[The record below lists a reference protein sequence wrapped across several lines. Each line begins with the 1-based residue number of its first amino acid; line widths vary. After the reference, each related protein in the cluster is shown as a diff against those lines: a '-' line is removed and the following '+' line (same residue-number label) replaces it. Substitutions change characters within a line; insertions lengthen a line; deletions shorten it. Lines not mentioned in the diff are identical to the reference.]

1 MKKEKARPLRWR
13 LMVPLAVT
21 FVLLWLGVVAMLFR
35 GSRQE
40 AKSQAEMDVRE
51 TQDSLEEWWQ
61 LYKLDR
67 EAGKEDA
74 GSILRQRL
82 SSGVT
87 GISLTS
93 DMDGGMALLTR
104 DEDTGEVFRSQLA
117 WGFGHEDWID
127 LGQRWYLTFDQGLDD
142 AGQLAL
148 GRWITEHANTIGYT
162 LYPEGETYATGE
174 PADGTYAR
182 VTGLQE
188 PGHTLAVQ
196 RIELIHPD
204 GTTELVVETGTQG
217 EDPVTLEFEYL
228 ELRSA
233 LMPGITYYSD
243 GRRTINYTD
252 MERRLDNY
260 LEAQAILDRV
270 LADKEQAVQK
280 SGGFAT
286 GANNILSGIIR
297 YVAGQ
302 YQTAPY
308 VLRTNWGTYLALL
321 VITALAAL
329 ILSAKLSKKVT
340 QPTEELCRQTE
351 EGRCRAD
358 GPVRELNTLAAAFNA
373 AQDKLEGQLERERD
387 FTRSAAHEL
396 KTPLAV
402 LRAHAESLREDI
414 DSQKREEYL
423 DVVLEESD
431 RMAALVGSL
440 LELSRLEA
448 GVPLNVEVLELS
460 ALAEE
465 AFDRLAL
472 PLEQKHITRS
482 QTLEETWLA
491 GDREKLR
498 EILDNLAS
506 NALRHCKPGG
516 TIRVELKQEEGFARL
531 TVENEGEPIPEEDL
545 PRLWE
550 PFYRGD
556 KSRNRDSGGTG
567 LGLTIVR
574 AAVLA
579 HGGGCGVEN
588 RPGGPAFWITLPL
601 DT

>member
-1 MKKEKARPLRWR
+1 MKKEKARPLRGR
-13 LMVPLAVT
+13 LMVPLAIT
-21 FVLLWLGVVAMLFR
+21 FALLWLGVVAMLFTGAQQEAESRVNMARQRAQDDLEKDWQAYEENRAR
-35 GSRQE
+35 GS
-40 AKSQAEMDVRE
+40 
-51 TQDSLEEWWQ
+51 
-61 LYKLDR
+61 
-67 EAGKEDA
+67 EDA
-74 GSILRQRL
+74 GSVLREWL
-82 SSGVT
+82 SSKTT
-87 GISLTS
+87 GTILSN
-93 DMDGGMALLTR
+93 MDGGLAMLAR
-104 DEDTGEVFRSQLA
+104 DEDTGEVFRSQLT
-117 WGFGHEDWID
+117 WGYGHEEGID
-127 LGQRWYLTFDQGLDD
+127 QGQRWYLTFDQGLDRE
-142 AGQLAL
+142 GQLAFAQWL
-148 GRWITEHANTIGYT
+148 MDRRDGWAYA
-162 LYPEGETYATGE
+162 LYPYDEEMGGQPPY
-174 PADGTYAR
+174 DGTWAR
-182 VTGLQE
+182 VTGVEE

-196 RIELIHPD
+196 KIELVHPD
-204 GTTELVVETGTQG
+204 GTEEVMVETNTPG
-217 EDPVTLEFEYL
+217 EDSITLELKYL
-228 ELRSA
+228 QVHSVLFTSWS
-233 LMPGITYYSD
+233 SD
-243 GRRTINYTD
+243 GKNGYTD

-270 LADKEQAVQK
+270 LAGEERAVLHR
-280 SGGFAT
+280 GGFA
-286 GANNILSGIIR
+286 SGGRDSSSYMLR

-351 EGRCRAD
+351 EGRCRED

-414 DSQKREEYL
+414 DPQKREEYL

-448 GVPLNVEVLELS
+448 GLPLNVEVLELS

-472 PLEQKHITRS
+472 PLEQKHIALS

-516 TIRVELKQEEGFARL
+516 TIRVELRKEEGLARL

-545 PRLWE
+545 PQLWE

-579 HGGGCGVEN
+579 HGGSYGVEN
-588 RPGGPAFWITLPL
+588 RPSGPAFWITLPL

>member
-13 LMVPLAVT
+13 LMVPLVVT
-21 FVLLWLGVVAMLFR
+21 FVLLWLGVVAMLFNGTR
-35 GSRQE
+35 R
-40 AKSQAEMDVRE
+40 EMKIQVSMVE
-51 TQDSLEEWWQ
+51 ENLHDSLEEWWQ
-61 LYKLDR
+61 LYEQNR
-67 EAGKEDA
+67 AAGKEDA
-74 GSILRQRL
+74 GSILRERL
-82 SSGVT
+82 SSGAT
-87 GISLTS
+87 GAILLNH
-93 DMDGGMALLTR
+93 MDGGLALLAR
-104 DEDTGEVFRSQLA
+104 DGDTGEVFRSQLA
-117 WGFGHEDWID
+117 WGYGHEDWID
-127 LGQRWYLTFDQGLDD
+127 LGQRWYLIFDQGLDD

-148 GRWITEHANTIGYT
+148 GRWITEHANGVGYT

-182 VTGLQE
+182 VTGIQE
-188 PGHTLAVQ
+188 AGHTLAVQ
-196 RIELIHPD
+196 RMELVHPD

-233 LMPGITYYSD
+233 LMPGITYHSD
-243 GRRTINYTD
+243 GRCTIQGSD

-260 LEAQAILDRV
+260 REAQAILDGV
-270 LADKEQAVQK
+270 LKDERQPIR
-280 SGGFAT
+280 GEGFA
-286 GANNILSGIIR
+286 SGMYDSGSYLIR

-414 DSQKREEYL
+414 DPRKREEYL

-472 PLEQKHITRS
+472 PLEQKHIALS

-491 GDREKLR
+491 GDGEKLR

-506 NALRHCKPGG
+506 NALRHCKAGG
-516 TIRVELKQEEGFARL
+516 TIRVELKKEKGLARL

-550 PFYRGD
+550 PFWRGD
-556 KSRNRDSGGTG
+556 KSRSRDSGGTG

-579 HGGGCGVEN
+579 HGGRCGVEN

>member
-1 MKKEKARPLRWR
+1 MKKEKARALRWR
-13 LMVPLAVT
+13 LMVPLAIT
-21 FVLLWLGVVAMLFR
+21 FALLWLGVVAMLFT
-35 GSRQE
+35 GAQQE
-40 AKSQAEMDVRE
+40 VESTAARAQRE
-51 TQDSLEEWWQ
+51 AQDSLDEYWQTYEQNRTKGVEE
-61 LYKLDR
+61 
-67 EAGKEDA
+67 AA
-74 GSILRQRL
+74 SILRGQL
-82 SSGVT
+82 SSQAT
-87 GISLTS
+87 GTFLS
-93 DMDGGMALLTR
+93 DLDGGMALLAR

-117 WGFGHEDWID
+117 WGYGHEEGID
-127 LGQRWYLTFDQGLDD
+127 QGQRWYLTFDQGLDRE
-142 AGQLAL
+142 GQLAL
-148 GRWITEHANTIGYT
+148 GRWVTEHANGSGYT
-162 LYPEGETYATGE
+162 LYPEGEAYGTGE
-174 PADGTYAR
+174 TADGTYAR
-182 VTGLQE
+182 VTGIREQ
-188 PGHTLAVQ
+188 GHTLAVQ
-196 RIELIHPD
+196 RIELVHPD
-204 GTTELVVETGTQG
+204 GTTERIVETGTQG
-217 EDPVTLEFEYL
+217 EDPVALELKYM

-233 LMPGITYYSD
+233 LMPGITYHGDGKCTIRYS
-243 GRRTINYTD
+243 N

-260 LEAQAILDRV
+260 LEVQAILDREMAGEERSV
-270 LADKEQAVQK
+270 LQ
-280 SGGFAT
+280 SGGSVT
-286 GANNILSGIIR
+286 GMYGPDNLPLLV
-297 YVAGQ
+297 VAGQ

-308 VLRTNWGTYLALL
+308 VLRTNWGTYLTLL
-321 VITALAAL
+321 VITAVAAL
-329 ILSAKLSKKVT
+329 LLSAKLSKKVT
-340 QPTEELCRQTE
+340 QPAEELCRQTE

-414 DSQKREEYL
+414 DPQKREEYL

-431 RMAALVGSL
+431 RMADLVGSL

-472 PLEQKHITRS
+472 PLEQKGITLS

-506 NALRHCKPGG
+506 NALRHCRPGG
-516 TIRVELKQEEGFARL
+516 TIRVELKKEEGLARL
-531 TVENEGEPIPEEDL
+531 TVENEGEAIPEEDL

-550 PFYRGD
+550 PFWRGD

-579 HGGGCGVEN
+579 HGGSCGTEN
-588 RPGGPAFWITLPL
+588 RPSGPAFWITLPL
-601 DT
+601 D

>member
-1 MKKEKARPLRWR
+1 MKKEKAMPLRWR
-13 LMVPLAVT
+13 LMVPLAIT
-21 FVLLWLGVVAMLFR
+21 FALLWLGVVAMLFT
-35 GSRQE
+35 GAQQE
-40 AKSQAEMDVRE
+40 AESTAARAQRE
-51 TQDSLEEWWQ
+51 AQDSLDEYWQIYEQNRTKGVEE
-61 LYKLDR
+61 
-67 EAGKEDA
+67 AA
-74 GSILRQRL
+74 SILRGQL
-82 SSGVT
+82 SSQAT
-87 GISLTS
+87 GTFLS
-93 DMDGGMALLTR
+93 DLDGGMALLAR

-117 WGFGHEDWID
+117 WGYGHEEGID
-127 LGQRWYLTFDQGLDD
+127 QGQRWYLTFDQGLDRE
-142 AGQLAL
+142 GQLAL
-148 GRWITEHANTIGYT
+148 GRWVTEHANGSGYT
-162 LYPEGETYATGE
+162 LYPEGEAYGTGE
-174 PADGTYAR
+174 TADGTYAR
-182 VTGLQE
+182 VAGIREQ
-188 PGHTLAVQ
+188 GHTLAVQ
-196 RIELIHPD
+196 RIELVHPD
-204 GTTELVVETGTQG
+204 GTTERIVETGTQG
-217 EDPVTLEFEYL
+217 EDPVALELKYM

-233 LMPGITYYSD
+233 LMPGITYHGDGKCTIRYS
-243 GRRTINYTD
+243 N

-260 LEAQAILDRV
+260 LEVQAILDREMAGEERSV
-270 LADKEQAVQK
+270 LQ
-280 SGGFAT
+280 SGGSVT
-286 GANNILSGIIR
+286 GMYGPDNLPLLV
-297 YVAGQ
+297 VAGQ

-351 EGRCRAD
+351 EGRCRED

-387 FTRSAAHEL
+387 FTRAAAHEL

-414 DSQKREEYL
+414 DPRKREEYL

-448 GVPLNVEVLELS
+448 GVPLNLEVLELS

-472 PLEQKHITRS
+472 PLEQKHITLSR
-482 QTLEETWLA
+482 TLEETWLE

-506 NALRHCKPGG
+506 NALRHCVPGG
-516 TIRVELKQEEGFARL
+516 TITVTLKTEESLARL
-531 TVENEGEPIPEEDL
+531 TVENEGEAIPEEDL
-545 PRLWE
+545 PHLFE
-550 PFYRGD
+550 PFWRGD
-556 KSRNRDSGGTG
+556 KSRSRDSGGTG

-579 HGGGCGVEN
+579 HGGGCGAEN
-588 RPGGPAFWITLPL
+588 RPKGPAFWVTLPL
-601 DT
+601 D

>member
-1 MKKEKARPLRWR
+1 MKKEKARALRWR
-13 LMVPLAVT
+13 LMVPLAIT
-21 FVLLWLGVVAMLFR
+21 FALLWLGVVAMLFSGSQQEAESSASRAEQQAKYFLERDWQAYENNQAR
-35 GSRQE
+35 GS
-40 AKSQAEMDVRE
+40 
-51 TQDSLEEWWQ
+51 
-61 LYKLDR
+61 
-67 EAGKEDA
+67 EDA
-74 GSILRQRL
+74 GSVLREWL
-82 SSGVT
+82 SGKST
-87 GISLTS
+87 GLSN
-93 DMDGGMALLTR
+93 MDGGMAMLAR
-104 DEDTGEVFRSQLA
+104 DEDTDEVFRSQLA
-117 WGFGHEDWID
+117 WGYGHEEGID
-127 LGQRWYLTFDQGLDD
+127 QGQRWYLTFDQGLDRE
-142 AGQLAL
+142 GQLAL
-148 GRWITEHANTIGYT
+148 GRWITEHANGGGY
-162 LYPEGETYATGE
+162 LIYPEGERYYTKET
-174 PADGTYAR
+174 ADGTYAR

-196 RIELIHPD
+196 CIELVHPD
-204 GTTELVVETGTQG
+204 GTMELMVETGTQG
-217 EDPVTLEFEYL
+217 EEPVTV
-228 ELRSA
+228 ELKHMQVTSV
-233 LMPGITYYSD
+233 LVPGITYHGD
-243 GRRTINYTD
+243 GTRTIGYTD

-260 LEAQAILDRV
+260 LEAQAILDREMAREERSV
-270 LADKEQAVQK
+270 LH
-280 SGGFAT
+280 SGGSVT
-286 GANNILSGIIR
+286 GMYGPDNLPLR
-297 YVAGQ
+297 VVAVQ
-302 YQTAPY
+302 YQTTPY

-329 ILSAKLSKKVT
+329 LLSAQLSQEVT

-414 DSQKREEYL
+414 DPQKREEYL

-448 GVPLNVEVLELS
+448 GVPLHLEVLELS

-472 PLEQKHITRS
+472 PLEQKGITLS
-482 QTLEETWLA
+482 QTLEETWLE

-506 NALRHCKPGG
+506 NALRHCVPGG
-516 TIRVELKQEEGFARL
+516 TIRVTLKAEEGLARL
-531 TVENEGEPIPEEDL
+531 TVENEGEPIREEDL
-545 PRLWE
+545 PHLFE
-550 PFYRGD
+550 PFWRGD
-556 KSRNRDSGGTG
+556 KSRSRDSGGTG

-579 HGGGCGVEN
+579 HGGSCGAEN
-588 RPGGPAFWITLPL
+588 RPKGPAFWITLPL
-601 DT
+601 F

>member
-1 MKKEKARPLRWR
+1 M
-13 LMVPLAVT
+13 T
-21 FVLLWLGVVAMLFR
+21 FALLWLGVVAMLFSGSQQEAESSASRAEQQAKYFQERDWQAYENNRAR
-35 GSRQE
+35 GS
-40 AKSQAEMDVRE
+40 
-51 TQDSLEEWWQ
+51 
-61 LYKLDR
+61 
-67 EAGKEDA
+67 EDA
-74 GSILRQRL
+74 GSVLREWL
-82 SSGVT
+82 SGKST
-87 GISLTS
+87 GLS
-93 DMDGGMALLTR
+93 DMDGGMAMLAR

-117 WGFGHEDWID
+117 WGYGHEEGID
-127 LGQRWYLTFDQGLDD
+127 QGQRWYLTFDQGLDRE
-142 AGQLAL
+142 GQSAL
-148 GRWITEHANTIGYT
+148 GRWITEHANGGGY
-162 LYPEGETYATGE
+162 LIYPEGERYYTKET
-174 PADGTYAR
+174 ADGTYAR
-182 VTGLQE
+182 VTGFQE

-204 GTTELVVETGTQG
+204 GTTELMVETDTQG
-217 EDPVTLEFEYL
+217 EEPVTV
-228 ELRSA
+228 ELRHMQVTSV
-233 LMPGITYYSD
+233 LVPGITYHGD
-243 GRRTINYTD
+243 GTRTIGYTD

-260 LEAQAILDRV
+260 LEAQAILDREMVGEERSV
-270 LADKEQAVQK
+270 LH
-280 SGGFAT
+280 SGGSVT
-286 GANNILSGIIR
+286 GMYGPDNLPLR
-297 YVAGQ
+297 VVAVQ
-302 YQTAPY
+302 YQTTPY

-329 ILSAKLSKKVT
+329 LLSAQLSQEVT

-414 DSQKREEYL
+414 DPQKREEYL

-472 PLEQKHITRS
+472 PLEQKHITLS
-482 QTLEETWLA
+482 QTLEETWLE

-506 NALRHCKPGG
+506 NALRHCVPGG
-516 TIRVELKQEEGFARL
+516 TIRVTLKAEEGLARL
-531 TVENEGEPIPEEDL
+531 TVENEGEAIPEEDL
-545 PRLWE
+545 PHLFE
-550 PFYRGD
+550 PFWRGD
-556 KSRNRDSGGTG
+556 KSRSRDSGGTG

-579 HGGGCGVEN
+579 HGGSCGAEN
-588 RPGGPAFWITLPL
+588 RPKGPAFWITLPL
-601 DT
+601 S

>member
-13 LMVPLAVT
+13 LMVPLAIT
-21 FVLLWLGVVAMLFR
+21 FSLLWLGVVAMLFT
-35 GSRQE
+35 GSQREAESSVSLARQ
-40 AKSQAEMDVRE
+40 QVR
-51 TQDSLEEWWQ
+51 DSLEEYWQ
-61 LYKLDR
+61 VYENNR
-67 EAGKEDA
+67 AEGVEDA
-74 GSILRQRL
+74 GSILREQL
-82 SSGVT
+82 SSTTLGRLD
-87 GISLTS
+87 S
-93 DMDGGMALLTR
+93 MDGGLALLAR
-104 DEDTGEVFRSQLA
+104 EEDTGEVFRSQIT
-117 WGFGHEDWID
+117 WGYGHEEGVDE
-127 LGQRWYLTFDQGLDD
+127 GQRWYLTFDGGLDRE
-142 AGQLAL
+142 GQLAFAQWLIDHRNGWAYAVYPL
-148 GRWITEHANTIGYT
+148 GTEIDDGQSPY
-162 LYPEGETYATGE
+162 
-174 PADGTYAR
+174 DGTWAR
-182 VTGLQE
+182 VTGIQE

-196 RIELIHPD
+196 KIELVHPD
-204 GTTELVVETGTQG
+204 GTEEVMVETGTQG
-217 EDPVTLEFEYL
+217 ENPVTLALKYMQV
-228 ELRSA
+228 RSV
-233 LMPGITYYSD
+233 LFPSWSSD
-243 GRRTINYTD
+243 GRDGYTD

-260 LEAQAILDRV
+260 LEAQAILDRILAGEDRAV
-270 LADKEQAVQK
+270 LH
-280 SGGFAT
+280 SGGFALGT
-286 GANNILSGIIR
+286 YNSSSYLIR

-308 VLRTNWGTYLALL
+308 VLRTSWGNYLALL

-329 ILSAKLSKKVT
+329 ILSAKLSKQVT

-358 GPVRELNTLAAAFNA
+358 GPVKELNTLATAFNA

-414 DSQKREEYL
+414 DPQKREAYL

-448 GVPLNVEVLELS
+448 GVPLNLETVELS
-460 ALAEE
+460 ALVEE

-472 PLEQKHITRS
+472 PLEQKRIALS
-482 QTLEETWLA
+482 LALEEVWLE

-498 EILDNLAS
+498 EVLDNLAS
-506 NALRHCKPGG
+506 NALRHCVPGG
-516 TIRVELKQEEGFARL
+516 KIRVELKKEGGAARL
-531 TVENEGEPIPEEDL
+531 TVQNDGAAIPEEDL

-550 PFYRGD
+550 PFWRGD
-556 KSRNRDSGGTG
+556 KSRSRDSGGTG

-579 HGGGCGVEN
+579 HGGSCGAEN
-588 RPGGPAFWITLPL
+588 RPGGPAFWVELPGE
-601 DT
+601 T

>member
-1 MKKEKARPLRWR
+1 MKKEKARALRWR
-13 LMVPLAVT
+13 LMVPLAIT
-21 FVLLWLGVVAMLFR
+21 FALLWLGVVAMLFT
-35 GSRQE
+35 GAQQE
-40 AKSQAEMDVRE
+40 AESTAARAQRE
-51 TQDSLEEWWQ
+51 AQDSLDEYWQIYEQNRTKGVEE
-61 LYKLDR
+61 
-67 EAGKEDA
+67 AA
-74 GSILRQRL
+74 SILRGQL
-82 SSGVT
+82 SSQAT
-87 GISLTS
+87 GTFLS
-93 DMDGGMALLTR
+93 DLDGGMALLAR

-117 WGFGHEDWID
+117 WGYGHEEGID
-127 LGQRWYLTFDQGLDD
+127 QGQRWYLTFDQGLDRE
-142 AGQLAL
+142 GQLAL
-148 GRWITEHANTIGYT
+148 GRWITEHANGSGYT
-162 LYPEGETYATGE
+162 LYPEGEAYGTGE
-174 PADGTYAR
+174 TADGTYAR

-196 RIELIHPD
+196 RIELVHPD
-204 GTTELVVETGTQG
+204 GTTERIVETGTQG
-217 EDPVTLEFEYL
+217 EDPVALELKYM

-233 LMPGITYYSD
+233 LMPGITYHGD
-243 GRRTINYTD
+243 GKCTIRYTN

-260 LEAQAILDRV
+260 LEAQAILDREMAGEERSV
-270 LADKEQAVQK
+270 LH
-280 SGGFAT
+280 SGGSVT
-286 GANNILSGIIR
+286 GAYGPDNLPLLV
-297 YVAGQ
+297 VAGQ
-302 YQTAPY
+302 YQTTPY
-308 VLRTNWGTYLALL
+308 VLRTNWGNYLALL
-321 VITALAAL
+321 VITAVAAL

-373 AQDKLEGQLERERD
+373 AQDRLEGQLERERD

-414 DSQKREEYL
+414 DPQKREEYL

-472 PLEQKHITRS
+472 PLEQKHIALS

-516 TIRVELKQEEGFARL
+516 TIRVELRKEEGLARL

-545 PRLWE
+545 PQLWE

-579 HGGGCGVEN
+579 HGGSYGVEN
-588 RPGGPAFWITLPL
+588 RPSGPAFWITLPL